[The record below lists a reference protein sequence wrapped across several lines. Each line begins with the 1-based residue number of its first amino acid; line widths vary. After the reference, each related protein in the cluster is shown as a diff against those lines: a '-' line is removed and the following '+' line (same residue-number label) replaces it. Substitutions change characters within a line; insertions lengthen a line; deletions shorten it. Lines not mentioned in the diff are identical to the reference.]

1 MEELPLSASVEKKEK
16 RTDSR
21 MYPSGVGT
29 SYADPRRS
37 NFTKTQSLGYNNG
50 RGVLKDFAE
59 TTANVAPHPTD
70 VLGSNLRRGKGL
82 TFSRGIAQF
91 DGENVPGSQPGS
103 RPGTAGSRP
112 GSAYEQARDG
122 SGSSRPQ
129 SALTSGREAN
139 AHGFPHS
146 GLGEDPMREAIV
158 RREGVPASHRSGGG
172 EGLSGRANDVGS
184 ARYAYGGA
192 SDRTQKSSFR
202 PQSAPSRRGPV
213 TYGRNDLPNWAR
225 EQDSSP
231 SFAKTVENQRGA
243 RPGSARARGAP
254 AAGLPLSSIPKWI
267 SLDKKAPPPAPCSPK
282 GLGWEQGSGCAV
294 FWSYIIGIR
303 PVPRR
308 DRI

>member
-1 MEELPLSASVEKKEK
+1 
-16 RTDSR
+16 

-103 RPGTAGSRP
+103 RPG
-112 GSAYEQARDG
+112 SAYEQARDG

-129 SALTSGREAN
+129 SALISGREAN
-139 AHGFPHS
+139 PHGFPHS

-158 RREGVPASHRSGGG
+158 RREGIPASHRSGGGG

-184 ARYAYGGA
+184 ARYGNAT
-192 SDRTQKSSFR
+192 DRQSQKSSFR

-213 TYGRNDLPNWAR
+213 TYGRNDLPDWAR
-225 EQDSSP
+225 EQGSSP

-267 SLDKKAPPPAPCSPK
+267 SLDKKAPLPAPCSPT
-282 GLGWEQGSGCAV
+282 GLAWEQGSGCAV

-303 PVPRR
+303 PEDVVRLGEVVAPTLTPGWGWVCIPSARSQP
-308 DRI
+308 